1 MSKIKTKDIAL
12 GTIKTIDKSVVGL
25 KKVKNIT
32 INTKNNVENTFSN
45 DSVNSNDYATKNLEN
60 SSNKIFDKNI
70 NTITTKGKKSVINT
84 KDNVFFI
91 KNKTKNIKSKV
102 KIKLRANKIKN
113 EIKGFNK
120 IFNNYT
126 GLTKKQKI
134 KLRAKKIGKS
144 TAKGVT
150 KTFKVVV
157 SSVKAIIFGTKALIA
172 LLIAGGW
179 IVLVI
184 IVIICLIGLLCSS
197 IFGIFFSSE
206 NTGNTVTMNTVITEI
221 NNEMIN
227 RIETIQRLNLH
238 DEYYLETDRAEWK
251 EVLSIY
257 TAKINN
263 GVNDNEVIT
272 LNDIKI
278 LELKKIFWDM
288 HQITYEIKQESNDDF
303 FDKELKT
310 NLYIKI
316 SRKTVEQMMLLYNF
330 SPKQR
335 MQVNELL
342 SEEYAMLWSS
352 VVYGTPVG
360 SPDMVQIALTQ
371 LGNVGGH
378 PYWSWYG
385 FKNRVGW
392 CAIFVSWVAEQAGYI
407 EEKIIPKFA
416 SVPNG
421 VNWFKA
427 MDKWKSSNYIPNSGD
442 IIFFDWEF
450 DGIVDHVGIVEKIE
464 NNIVYTIEGNSG
476 DACKQQKYNIN
487 NQVIYGYGIPIIN

>member
-1 MSKIKTKDIAL
+1 
-12 GTIKTIDKSVVGL
+12 
-25 KKVKNIT
+25 
-32 INTKNNVENTFSN
+32 
-45 DSVNSNDYATKNLEN
+45 
-60 SSNKIFDKNI
+60 
-70 NTITTKGKKSVINT
+70 
-84 KDNVFFI
+84 
-91 KNKTKNIKSKV
+91 
-102 KIKLRANKIKN
+102 
-113 EIKGFNK
+113 
-120 IFNNYT
+120 
-126 GLTKKQKI
+126 
-134 KLRAKKIGKS
+134 
-144 TAKGVT
+144 
-150 KTFKVVV
+150 
-157 SSVKAIIFGTKALIA
+157 
-172 LLIAGGW
+172 
-179 IVLVI
+179 
-184 IVIICLIGLLCSS
+184 
-197 IFGIFFSSE
+197 
-206 NTGNTVTMNTVITEI
+206 MNTVITEI